1 MCLKNVDKF
10 NVNSISQK
18 NPIGYILEVGLEYP
32 DELHVLHNDYPLTPE
47 ELTIPYDMLSKLL
60 LKKLQTK
67 LI

>member
-1 MCLKNVDKF
+1 MSKKNVDKF

-18 NPIGYILEVGLEYP
+18 NPIGYILEVRLEYP

-47 ELTIPYDMLSKLL
+47 ELTIPYDMLSKVL